1 MTIDKDGQGMK
12 NSSDASF
19 DSIKDLLGQMAASKG
34 KVKVEPTSGH
44 RQIAAEVAQQFAAYR
59 GEGFTRSESI
69 YLASLQIRSVYEAQ
83 AEDFIEKQDDDGT

>member
-1 MTIDKDGQGMK
+1 MTTDKDGQDMK
-12 NSSDASF
+12 HSGDF
-19 DSIKDLLGQMAASKG
+19 DSIKDLLGQMAAGKG

-59 GEGFTRSESI
+59 GEGFTRSEAI

-83 AEDFIEKQDDDGT
+83 ASDFIEKQADD